1 MSSANNLQRN
11 LNRAMANYANGIAKL
26 AAMPN
31 GKNKN
36 NRSNQ
41 LRLTL
46 AHIKNLE
53 MLLAAAVL
61 RNVYNTGM
69 RKRAAARKIQ
79 AGWAGYKTR
88 RNLRLKR
95 GHSVQTPTVANRHYG
110 RMART
115 RTVRANN
122 N

>member
-11 LNRAMANYANGIAKL
+11 LNTAMAAYANDIAKL
-26 AAMPN
+26 SRMPN
-31 GKNKN
+31 GRNKKILSNKLQLKLALIKNK
-36 NRSNQ
+36 
-41 LRLTL
+41 
-46 AHIKNLE
+46 E

-61 RNVYNTGM
+61 RNVYNASM

-79 AGWAGYKTR
+79 AGWAGYKSR
-88 RNLRLKR
+88 RNERLKR
-95 GHSVQTPTVANRHYG
+95 GHSIQTPTTANRHYG

-115 RTVRANN
+115 RTLRANN